1 MRKTAISAI
10 LQILLYCVIVSA
22 AAAAVIV
29 LGSGA
34 KSGPKTGPALES
46 SENSAVPETGSSALT
61 IPGTSAAPT
70 TAADTAAFTTS
81 ASTTATAETTS
92 TTAATTRATTATT
105 AATKTTTAATK
116 PQTEPPGPAFNHPE
130 LAGCSQV
137 LLVTVENASTSYADI
152 TYYEKNG
159 GIWKEVFSTKGRV
172 GRNGIIPEEQRMQ
185 DTYKTPAGILKIIG
199 AFGTSPDPG
208 TAFDYIAVT
217 GNMYWDLN
225 SGSPTYNRL
234 VYSDPGG
241 QKEHL
246 IEYGQKYGTY
256 KYALITDYNYE
267 QAAGKAARFLSTAT
281 VRAIRQAV

>member
-1 MRKTAISAI
+1 
-10 LQILLYCVIVSA
+10 
-22 AAAAVIV
+22 
-29 LGSGA
+29 
-34 KSGPKTGPALES
+34 
-46 SENSAVPETGSSALT
+46 
-61 IPGTSAAPT
+61 
-70 TAADTAAFTTS
+70 
-81 ASTTATAETTS
+81 
-92 TTAATTRATTATT
+92 
-105 AATKTTTAATK
+105 
-116 PQTEPPGPAFNHPE
+116 
-130 LAGCSQV
+130 V

-267 QAAGKAARFLSTAT
+267 QAAGKGGAIFIHCNGAGDTAGCVSMPESYMKTLVASVAPAKNPAVIITLKSELSNYMS
-281 VRAIRQAV
+281 